1 MGTKANLA
9 ERCAATSREIEETR
23 GRISAAKDALKER
36 MRPQSLLNPVRTR
49 LRETLGEGGE
59 KILDTF
65 RQNPIPLALAGIGI
79 GWLLLRDMRP
89 VRSPA
94 PEGGLGRM
102 KETAGEAM
110 GKTREAASRVRDAAE
125 SVAERTREA
134 ASKVREAATAVPG
147 RIREGVRST
156 SDWFSGMM
164 EENPMIVAVGV
175 LAVGMV
181 AGLSFPAS
189 AKEEEVA
196 GKAAEAA
203 LEKGAEV
210 FEKTGEGTPAPEGS
224 KATTGLPEG
233 SQSAE

>member
-9 ERCAATSREIEETR
+9 ERCAAASREIEETR
-23 GRISAAKDALKER
+23 GRIAAAKEVLQER
-36 MRPQSLLNPVRTR
+36 MRPRSLLNPVRSR

-65 RQNPIPLALAGIGI
+65 RENPIPLALAGIGI

-89 VRSPA
+89 KHS
-94 PEGGLGRM
+94 PEGGSGLDRM

-125 SVAERTREA
+125 SVAERTRDA
-134 ASKVREAATAVPG
+134 ASKVRDAASAVPG

-156 SDWFSGMM
+156 SDWFSTMM

-181 AGLSFPAS
+181 AGLSFPVT

-196 GKAAEAA
+196 GKVAEAA
-203 LEKGAEV
+203 LEKGADV
-210 FEKTGEGTPAPEGS
+210 LEKSGEGSPAPEGP
-224 KATTGLPEG
+224 KATTGLPE
-233 SQSAE
+233 AA

>member
-23 GRISAAKDALKER
+23 GRISAAKDVLKER
-36 MRPQSLLNPVRTR
+36 LRPQSLLNPIRAR
-49 LRETLGEGGE
+49 LKDTLGEGGE

-65 RQNPIPLALAGIGI
+65 RENPVPLALTGIGL
-79 GWLLLRDMRP
+79 GWLLLRDLRAKRAP
-89 VRSPA
+89 EV
-94 PEGGLGRM
+94 PEGGSGLERM

-110 GKTREAASRVRDAAE
+110 GKTREAASKVRDAV
-125 SVAERTREA
+125 S
-134 ASKVREAATAVPG
+134 AVPG
-147 RIREGVRST
+147 KIREGVRST
-156 SDWFSGMM
+156 SDWFSSMM

-181 AGLSFPAS
+181 AGLSIPVS

-203 LEKGAEV
+203 LAKGAEV
-210 FEKTGEGTPAPEGS
+210 LEKAGEGSPAPEES
-224 KATTGLPEG
+224 KAPTGLPEG
-233 SQSAE
+233 PQSAE